1 LALGKGRKLVFRLHE
16 LAVVEALLTS
26 ILNLANE
33 RKVKFFKKIIV
44 SIGEL
49 QRLDR
54 ELLRNM
60 LIDFLNREGISFEEV
75 IINEELAFFQCN
87 RCGFKWSLEDVR
99 LSDYAREAIHFL
111 PEVVYSFIR
120 CPSCGSRDYDVK
132 SGRVVKV
139 NVEL

>member
-1 LALGKGRKLVFRLHE
+1 LALNKGRKLVFKLHE
-16 LAVVEALLTS
+16 LAIVEALLTS
-26 ILNLANE
+26 ILNLASE

-44 SIGEL
+44 SVGEL

-60 LIDFLNREGISFEEV
+60 LIDFLNREGVSFEEV
-75 IINEELAFFQCN
+75 IVDEEPAFFQCN
-87 RCGFKWSLEDVR
+87 RCGFKWSLGSVE
-99 LSDYAREAIHFL
+99 LSDYAREAVHFL
-111 PEVVYSFIR
+111 PEAVYSFVR

-139 NVEL
+139 NVVL